1 MRLLG
6 AGFLWISLTCLG
18 VAYARK
24 LKNRTALLENT
35 KYLINRIKI
44 ETEFLHLPVQEIL
57 FKLTKA
63 SQLKSIDFIAEVC
76 CLTEKGEDFPNA
88 WKLAVEGTNLNY
100 KIEEK
105 EKLLQLGQSFG
116 TSDIKN
122 QIMMLEAYESY
133 FDEFVS
139 KAKNIY
145 LKQAGSAGILG
156 CLVGCMLFIL
166 LI

>member
-1 MRLLG
+1 MG

-18 VAYARK
+18 VAYAHK

-44 ETEFLHLPVQEIL
+44 ETEFLHLPVQDIL
-57 FKLTKA
+57 FKLMKA
-63 SQLKSIDFIAEVC
+63 SQLKSIDFIAEAC
-76 CLTEKGEDFPNA
+76 CLLEKGEDFPAA
-88 WKLAVEGTNLNY
+88 WKMAVECSLLNY

-122 QIMMLEAYESY
+122 QIMMLETYEDY
-133 FDEFVS
+133 FDEFIL
-139 KAKNIY
+139 KAKNLY
-145 LKQAGSAGILG
+145 LKQAKTSSLLG
-156 CLVGCMLFIL
+156 CLVGCMIFIL